1 MYINNT
7 ILYTLAVLF
16 SLFASYAAAEK
27 RVYQTDKFGNIQ
39 HHLPSYTIE
48 NNGRIVETDKFG
60 NKQYH
65 KQQRQIQ
72 GNKIYQTDK
81 FGNIQ
86 YNKPSMTIKN
96 N

>member
-1 MYINNT
+1 MHKNNT
-7 ILYTLAVLF
+7 ITYTLAGLL
-16 SLFASYAAAEK
+16 SILSSYAVAEQ
-27 RVYQTDKFGNIQ
+27 RAYQTDKFGNIQ